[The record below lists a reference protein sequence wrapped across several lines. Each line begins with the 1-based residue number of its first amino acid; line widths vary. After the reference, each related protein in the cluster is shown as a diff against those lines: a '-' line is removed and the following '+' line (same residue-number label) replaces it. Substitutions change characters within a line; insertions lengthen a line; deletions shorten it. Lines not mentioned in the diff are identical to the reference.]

1 MVKTLIDM
9 ELVRISTDH
18 PDFSENRTTVQMVI
32 ANQSVDDQKEAR
44 RARRQS
50 IKNMNR
56 DFEGEIRGAMSPRK
70 GERSPR
76 SGGRGGGGA
85 GVIHSGWVERHE
97 TGFMRD
103 QLKRYYAAIRSDR
116 HLYFYKE
123 KEGFS
128 SDVRTAERYD
138 LSNAGATALAGNE
151 IKINAL
157 FKNGESVNHTI
168 HISKQTDFIKWN
180 QMILVATNDKQWEAV
195 TSARTKKK
203 PPPPPLPRK
212 SVAVKELP
220 KTGSESSLDV
230 SRMSTNESSM
240 DPQAIVIRRLL
251 GGYFNIIRKKI
262 RDSVRRDV
270 VDGTRALSFILFI
283 TLQVPKAIMLCLIE
297 KSRTKLHSKL
307 IAELYSPDKVNE
319 MLNESEEAA
328 LERERVVGALKHM
341 DMAMK
346 AIEEVR
352 KFS

>member
-1 MVKTLIDM
+1 M

-18 PDFSENRTTVQMVI
+18 PDFNENRTTVQMVI

-70 GERSPR
+70 GERSPK
-76 SGGRGGGGA
+76 GGSRGGS
-85 GVIHSGWVERHE
+85 VIHSGWVERHE

-103 QLKRYYAAIRSDR
+103 QLKRYYAAIRGDR

-123 KEGFS
+123 KDGFS
-128 SDVRTAERYD
+128 SDARTAERYD

-151 IKINAL
+151 IKINGL

-203 PPPPPLPRK
+203 PPPPPLPR
-212 SVAVKELP
+212 
-220 KTGSESSLDV
+220 
-230 SRMSTNESSM
+230 
-240 DPQAIVIRRLL
+240 
-251 GGYFNIIRKKI
+251 
-262 RDSVRRDV
+262 
-270 VDGTRALSFILFI
+270 
-283 TLQVPKAIMLCLIE
+283 
-297 KSRTKLHSKL
+297 
-307 IAELYSPDKVNE
+307 
-319 MLNESEEAA
+319 
-328 LERERVVGALKHM
+328 
-341 DMAMK
+341 
-346 AIEEVR
+346 
-352 KFS
+352 

>member
-70 GERSPR
+70 GERSPK
-76 SGGRGGGGA
+76 GGSRGGS
-85 GVIHSGWVERHE
+85 VIHSGWVERHE

-103 QLKRYYAAIRSDR
+103 QLKRYYAAIRGDR

-123 KEGFS
+123 KDGFS
-128 SDVRTAERYD
+128 SDARTAERYD

-220 KTGSESSLDV
+220 KPGSESSLDV

-262 RDSVRRDV
+262 RDSV
-270 VDGTRALSFILFI
+270 
-283 TLQVPKAIMLCLIE
+283 PKAIMLCLIE
-297 KSRTKLHSKL
+297 KSRTKLHSRL
-307 IAELYSPDKVNE
+307 IAELYSPEKVNE

-328 LERERVVGALKHM
+328 LERERVIGALKHM
-341 DMAMK
+341 DSAMK